1 MVNQVKTSVVDGDR
15 IELGMAADVGDD
27 DDDGRRGRLE
37 AGRLLPTGQ
46 RQVNSPPPASSA
58 SHWNTY
64 M

>member
-1 MVNQVKTSVVDGDR
+1 MDGDC
-15 IELGMAADVGDD
+15 IELGLAGDVGDD
-27 DDDGRRGRLE
+27 DDDGRRGRVE

>member
-1 MVNQVKTSVVDGDR
+1 MDGDC
-15 IELGMAADVGDD
+15 IELGMAGDLGDD
-27 DDDGRRGRLE
+27 DDDDGDDDDGRQGRVE

-64 M
+64 I